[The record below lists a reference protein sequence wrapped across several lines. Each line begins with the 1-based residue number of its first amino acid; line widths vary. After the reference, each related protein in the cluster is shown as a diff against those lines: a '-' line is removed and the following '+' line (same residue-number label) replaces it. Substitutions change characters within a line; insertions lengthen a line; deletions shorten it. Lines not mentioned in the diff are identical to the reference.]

1 MPVEVT
7 LAPKSLVPETE
18 MVPVLNSAA
27 LRSKLPVTERLPR
40 RLVAPTVS
48 AVLSPKTSVPVPRA
62 AVKFWGVDDEL
73 LTVPKKLT
81 LLFVVVSV
89 TGPVIVVAP
98 LHDPKTLL

>member
-1 MPVEVT
+1 MT

-18 MVPVLNSAA
+18 IEPVLNSAA
-27 LRSKLPVTERLPR
+27 LRSKLPVIERLPR

-73 LTVPKKLT
+73 LTVPKKVT
-81 LLFVVVSV
+81 LLLVVVSV
-89 TGPVIVVAP
+89 TGVLMMVEP
-98 LHDPKTLL
+98 LQDP

>member
-1 MPVEVT
+1 MT

-18 MVPVLNSAA
+18 IEPVLNSAA
-27 LRSKLPVTERLPR
+27 LRSKLPVIERLPR

-62 AVKFWGVDDEL
+62 AVTFWAVDDEL

-89 TGPVIVVAP
+89 TGAAIVVAP